1 MQTAKLIQTITIND
15 PEGGEV
21 EVDIFKHSNGG
32 IFGLDASYIDQ
43 ELNLDDDEPII
54 IPDPFASE
62 KYKPLELL
70 DL

>member
-1 MQTAKLIQTITIND
+1 MTTAKLIQTIKIND

-43 ELNLDDDEPII
+43 ELNLDDEGPII